1 MSPVQKMLGFENM
14 TVCQACY
21 EDTLLS
27 VTAIEYYLLKE
38 NMQPLQN
45 LPVAEQLNTNIMT
58 SSVE

>member
-1 MSPVQKMLGFENM
+1 MLGFENM

-45 LPVAEQLNTNIMT
+45 LPVAEQLNTNITT